1 MAKSQKTFDKSKKI
15 CHNRSRRFLPGFKQL
30 WSIKMNFLKKAAAA
44 ALSAVML
51 AGMTLPAYAEADGT
65 ALIKTGD
72 GSTMLVVD
80 FGNETSVIDPATGDS
95 SGDPGT
101 SGAEIVTPGGSTE
114 TTIIDPDET
123 ISGKPDS
130 VLDVSN
136 HIYSETDT
144 SGWTEWDGKTK
155 MQSGVN
161 YYISKDTKLRG
172 NFGVPAGSRLLIK
185 SGARLVV
192 YTERSLNVRG
202 ILTIEP
208 GAELM
213 TSGTLTVFESAGL
226 ENFGSFKASV
236 SALVRIAGDF
246 INRSTGSMIAST
258 SVNVYKNGT
267 LLNYGELSLTTSADM
282 VVTGDFQTSETGRL
296 LCHGSLSVTINGRTT
311 QAGYFSLTGS
321 VVNSG
326 VFVFEKT
333 VRYYK
338 SKAARFAVSKSS
350 RLIDYRYSN
359 GTFVNPDPGDDDN
372 TSEDTTDS
380 GIKGIDV
387 SYAQGAIDW
396 QKVKASGVEFAML
409 RASRGPVSS
418 TRPASED
425 TTFKR
430 NITEATEAGIKVGVY
445 HYLYAHTVSEAK
457 QEAKFFIK
465 TISPY
470 QITYPVVLDVE
481 EQSQANLGK
490 SALTKIVKAFLDE
503 VNAAGYYGMLYSN
516 KSWLTTYLDM
526 SRLTGYEV
534 WLAQWNTVPTYTGDF
549 GMWQYTCKGIVSGID
564 GYVDLN
570 LSYKN
575 YAKIIKKGG
584 YNHLT

>member
-1 MAKSQKTFDKSKKI
+1 M
-15 CHNRSRRFLPGFKQL
+15 
-30 WSIKMNFLKKAAAA
+30 
-44 ALSAVML
+44 
-51 AGMTLPAYAEADGT
+51 
-65 ALIKTGD
+65 
-72 GSTMLVVD
+72 
-80 FGNETSVIDPATGDS
+80 
-95 SGDPGT
+95 
-101 SGAEIVTPGGSTE
+101 
-114 TTIIDPDET
+114 
-123 ISGKPDS
+123 
-130 VLDVSN
+130 LDVSN

-258 SVNVYKNGT
+258 SLNVYKNGT

-430 NITEATEAGIKVGVY
+430 NITEAAEAGIKVGVY

-490 SALTKIVKAFLDE
+490 NALTKIVKAFLDE

-526 SRLTGYEV
+526 SKLTGYEV

-564 GYVDLN
+564 GYVDLIPPQRQKR
-570 LSYKN
+570 LQGFT
-575 YAKIIKKGG
+575 ATFPLI
-584 YNHLT
+584 

>member
-1 MAKSQKTFDKSKKI
+1 M
-15 CHNRSRRFLPGFKQL
+15 PGFKQL

-258 SVNVYKNGT
+258 SLNVYKNGT

-430 NITEATEAGIKVGVY
+430 NITGAAEAGIKVGVY

-526 SRLTGYEV
+526 SKLTGYEV

-564 GYVDLN
+564 G
-570 LSYKN
+570 SST
-575 YAKIIKKGG
+575 
-584 YNHLT
+584 LTSPTRTTRK

>member
-1 MAKSQKTFDKSKKI
+1 
-15 CHNRSRRFLPGFKQL
+15 
-30 WSIKMNFLKKAAAA
+30 MNCA
-44 ALSAVML
+44 
-51 AGMTLPAYAEADGT
+51 
-65 ALIKTGD
+65 
-72 GSTMLVVD
+72 
-80 FGNETSVIDPATGDS
+80 
-95 SGDPGT
+95 
-101 SGAEIVTPGGSTE
+101 
-114 TTIIDPDET
+114 
-123 ISGKPDS
+123 
-130 VLDVSN
+130 
-136 HIYSETDT
+136 
-144 SGWTEWDGKTK
+144 
-155 MQSGVN
+155 
-161 YYISKDTKLRG
+161 
-172 NFGVPAGSRLLIK
+172 
-185 SGARLVV
+185 
-192 YTERSLNVRG
+192 NVR
-202 ILTIEP
+202 
-208 GAELM
+208 
-213 TSGTLTVFESAGL
+213 
-226 ENFGSFKASV
+226 SV
-236 SALVRIAGDF
+236 HS
-246 INRSTGSMIAST
+246 
-258 SVNVYKNGT
+258 
-267 LLNYGELSLTTSADM
+267 YG
-282 VVTGDFQTSETGRL
+282 
-296 LCHGSLSVTINGRTT
+296 
-311 QAGYFSLTGS
+311 TGS

-430 NITEATEAGIKVGVY
+430 NITEAAEAGIKVGVY

-490 SALTKIVKAFLDE
+490 SALTKIAKAFLDE

-526 SRLTGYEV
+526 SKLTGYEV
-534 WLAQWNTVPTYTGDF
+534 WLAQWNTVPT
-549 GMWQYTCKGIVSGID
+549 
-564 GYVDLN
+564 
-570 LSYKN
+570 
-575 YAKIIKKGG
+575 
-584 YNHLT
+584 

>member
-258 SVNVYKNGT
+258 SLNVYKNGT

-430 NITEATEAGIKVGVY
+430 NITEAAEAGIKVGVY

-526 SRLTGYEV
+526 SKLTGYEV

>member
-1 MAKSQKTFDKSKKI
+1 
-15 CHNRSRRFLPGFKQL
+15 
-30 WSIKMNFLKKAAAA
+30 MNILKKAAAA

-51 AGMTLPAYAEADGT
+51 AGMTLPAYAEAEGT
-65 ALIKTGD
+65 AQIKNGD

-80 FGNETSVIDPATGDS
+80 FGNETTIIDPSAGDTTDS
-95 SGDPGT
+95 SGT
-101 SGAEIVTPGGSTE
+101 GADVVTPADPGGSTE
-114 TTIIDPDET
+114 TTVIDPDET

-130 VLDVSN
+130 VLDVSD
-136 HIYSETDT
+136 HIYIEIDT
-144 SGWTEWDGKTK
+144 TGWTEWDGKTK
-155 MQSGVN
+155 MQSGTN
-161 YYISKDTKLRG
+161 YYISKDTKPRD
-172 NFGVPAGSRLLIK
+172 NYGVPAGSRLLIK
-185 SGARLVV
+185 SGARLVI
-192 YTERSLNVRG
+192 YKGRTFNVRG
-202 ILTIEP
+202 VLTVEP
-208 GAELM
+208 NAELM
-213 TSGTLTVFESAGL
+213 DSGTLTVFENAGL
-226 ENFGSFKASV
+226 ENYGSTKVSV
-236 SALVRIAGDF
+236 SANVRLAGDA
-246 INRSTGSMIAST
+246 INRSTGTMFVST
-258 SVNVYKNGT
+258 TMSIYKTGT
-267 LLNYGELSLTTSADM
+267 LLNYGELNLTSSADLK
-282 VVTGDFQTSETGRL
+282 VTGDFQTSETGRL
-296 LCHGSLSVTINGRTT
+296 LCHGSFSVTINGRTT

-350 RLIDYRYSN
+350 RLIDYRYSG

-372 TSEDTTDS
+372 TSEDTTDT

-396 QKVKASGVEFAML
+396 KKVKASGVEFAML
-409 RASRGPVSS
+409 RASRGPLSS

-425 TTFKR
+425 TTFR
-430 NITEATEAGIKVGVY
+430 TNVTQALEAGLQVGVY

-470 QITYPVVLDVE
+470 KITYPVVLDVE

-490 SALTKIVKAFLDE
+490 NKLTKVVKAFLDE
-503 VNAAGYYGMLYSN
+503 VSAAGYYAMLYSN
-516 KSWLTTYLDM
+516 KSWLTNYLDM
-526 SRLTGYEV
+526 SKLTSCEV
-534 WLAQWNTVPTYTGDF
+534 WLAQWNTVPTYSGDF

-575 YAKIIKKGG
+575 YAKIIKNGG

>member
-1 MAKSQKTFDKSKKI
+1 
-15 CHNRSRRFLPGFKQL
+15 
-30 WSIKMNFLKKAAAA
+30 MNMLKRAAAA

-51 AGMTLPAYAEADGT
+51 AGMTLPAYAEAEGT
-65 ALIKTGD
+65 TQIKNGD

-80 FGNETSVIDPATGDS
+80 FGNETTIIDP
-95 SGDPGT
+95 SGETTDT
-101 SGAEIVTPGGSTE
+101 SGTTGSGADVVSPGNTGSTE

-123 ISGKPDS
+123 ISGRPES
-130 VLDVSN
+130 VLDVSD
-136 HIYSETDT
+136 HIYSGTDT
-144 SGWTEWDGKTK
+144 SDWTEWDGKTK

-161 YYISKDTKLRG
+161 YYISKETKPRG
-172 NFGVPAGSRLLIK
+172 NYGVPAGSRLLIK
-185 SGARLVV
+185 SGARLVI
-192 YTERSLNVRG
+192 YKGRTFNVRG
-202 ILTIEP
+202 VLTVEP
-208 GAELM
+208 DAELM
-213 TSGTLTVFESAGL
+213 DSGTLTVFENAGL
-226 ENFGSFKASV
+226 ENYGSLKASV
-236 SALVRIAGDF
+236 SSGMRIAGDF
-246 INRSTGSMIAST
+246 INRSTGSMYVSNT
-258 SVNVYKNGT
+258 LNVYKTGT
-267 LLNYGELSLTTSADM
+267 MLNYGELNLTSSANM
-282 VVTGDFQTSETGRL
+282 KVTGDFQTSETGRL

-338 SKAARFAVSKSS
+338 SKAARFAVSRSS

-359 GTFVNPDPGDDDN
+359 GTFVNPNPGDDN
-372 TSEDTTDS
+372 TSEDTTDT

-396 QKVKASGVEFAML
+396 TKVKSSGIEFAML
-409 RASRGPVSS
+409 RSSRGPLSS

-425 TTFKR
+425 TTFR
-430 NITEATEAGIKVGVY
+430 TNVTEAAKAGIQVGVY
-445 HYLYAHTVSEAK
+445 HYLYAHTVAEAK

-470 QITYPVVLDVE
+470 TITYPVVLDVE

-490 SALTKIVKAFLDE
+490 EKLTQIVKAFLDE
-503 VNAAGYYGMLYSN
+503 VSAAGYYGMLYSN
-516 KSWLTTYLDM
+516 KSWLTNYLDM
-526 SRLTGYEV
+526 TKLTGYEV
-534 WLAQWNTVPTYTGDF
+534 WLAQWNTVPTYSGDF

>member
-1 MAKSQKTFDKSKKI
+1 
-15 CHNRSRRFLPGFKQL
+15 
-30 WSIKMNFLKKAAAA
+30 MNIIKKAAAA
-44 ALSAVML
+44 ALSVVML
-51 AGMTLPAYAEADGT
+51 AGMTLPAFAEAEGT
-65 ALIKTGD
+65 ATVKNGD

-80 FGNETSVIDPATGDS
+80 FGNETTIIDPGAGDTSDS
-95 SGDPGT
+95 S
-101 SGAEIVTPGGSTE
+101 SGAGTGADIVTPTPGSTE
-114 TTIIDPDET
+114 TTVIDPDET
-123 ISGKPDS
+123 ISGRPDS
-130 VLDVSN
+130 VLDVSD
-136 HIYSETDT
+136 HIYSGTDT
-144 SGWTEWDGKTK
+144 TDWTEWDGKTK
-155 MQSGVN
+155 MQSGTN
-161 YYISKDTKLRG
+161 YYISKDTKPRG
-172 NFGVPAGSRLLIK
+172 NYGVPAGSRLLIK
-185 SGARLVV
+185 SGARLVI
-192 YTERSLNVRG
+192 YKGRTFNVRG
-202 ILTIEP
+202 VLTVEP
-208 GAELM
+208 DAELM
-213 TSGTLTVFESAGL
+213 DSGTLTVFENAGF
-226 ENFGSFKASV
+226 ENYGSFKASV
-236 SALVRIAGDF
+236 SAEVRIAGDVV
-246 INRSTGSMIAST
+246 NCSTGTMFVSNT
-258 SVNVYKNGT
+258 LNVYKTGT
-267 LLNYGELSLTTSADM
+267 LLNYGELNLTTSADM
-282 VVTGDFQTSETGRL
+282 KVTGDFQTSETGRL

-359 GTFVNPDPGDDDN
+359 GSFVNPDPGDDDN
-372 TSEDTTDS
+372 TSEDTTDT

-396 QKVKASGVEFAML
+396 QKVKSSGIEFAML
-409 RASRGPVSS
+409 RSSRGPVSS
-418 TRPASED
+418 TRPAAED
-425 TTFKR
+425 TTFR
-430 NITEATEAGIKVGVY
+430 TNVTEATKAGIQVGVY
-445 HYLYAHTVSEAK
+445 HYLYAHSVSEAK

-470 QITYPVVLDVE
+470 KITYPVVLDVE

-490 SALTKIVKAFLDE
+490 DKLTKIVKAFLDE
-503 VNAAGYYGMLYSN
+503 VSAAGYYAMLYSN
-516 KSWLTTYLDM
+516 KSWLTNYLDM
-526 SRLTGYEV
+526 TKLTNCEV
-534 WLAQWNTVPTYTGDF
+534 WLAQWNTVPTYSGDF

>member
-1 MAKSQKTFDKSKKI
+1 M
-15 CHNRSRRFLPGFKQL
+15 PGFKQL

-258 SVNVYKNGT
+258 SLNVYKNGT

-282 VVTGDFQTSETGRL
+282 VVTGDFQTSEIGRL

-387 SYAQGAIDW
+387 SYAQGSIDW

-470 QITYPVVLDVE
+470 QISYPVVLDVE

-490 SALTKIVKAFLDE
+490 NALTKIVKAFLDE

-526 SRLTGYEV
+526 SKLTGYEV

>member
-1 MAKSQKTFDKSKKI
+1 
-15 CHNRSRRFLPGFKQL
+15 
-30 WSIKMNFLKKAAAA
+30 MNMLKRAAAA

-51 AGMTLPAYAEADGT
+51 AGMTLPAYAEAEGT
-65 ALIKTGD
+65 TQIKNGD

-80 FGNETSVIDPATGDS
+80 FGNETTIIDPAGETTD
-95 SGDPGT
+95 T
-101 SGAEIVTPGGSTE
+101 SGTTGSGADVVSPGNTGSTE

-123 ISGKPDS
+123 ISGRPES
-130 VLDVSN
+130 VLDVSD
-136 HIYSETDT
+136 HIYSGTDT
-144 SGWTEWDGKTK
+144 SDWTEWDGKTK

-161 YYISKDTKLRG
+161 YYISKETKPRG
-172 NFGVPAGSRLLIK
+172 NYGVPAGSRLLIK
-185 SGARLVV
+185 SGARLVI
-192 YTERSLNVRG
+192 YKGRTFNVRG
-202 ILTIEP
+202 VLTVEP
-208 GAELM
+208 DAELM
-213 TSGTLTVFESAGL
+213 DSGTLTVFENAGL
-226 ENFGSFKASV
+226 ENYGSLKASV
-236 SALVRIAGDF
+236 SSGMRIAGDF
-246 INRSTGSMIAST
+246 INRSTGSMFVSNT
-258 SVNVYKNGT
+258 LNVYKTGM
-267 LLNYGELSLTTSADM
+267 LNYGELNLTSSADM
-282 VVTGDFQTSETGRL
+282 KVTGDFQTSETGRL

-338 SKAARFAVSKSS
+338 SKAARFAVSRSS

-372 TSEDTTDS
+372 TSEDTTDT

-396 QKVKASGVEFAML
+396 TKVKSSGIEFAML
-409 RASRGPVSS
+409 RSSRGPLSS

-425 TTFKR
+425 TTFR
-430 NITEATEAGIKVGVY
+430 TNVTEAAKAGIQVGVY
-445 HYLYAHTVSEAK
+445 HYLYAHTVAEAK

-470 QITYPVVLDVE
+470 TITYPVVLDVE

-490 SALTKIVKAFLDE
+490 EKLTQIVKAFLDE
-503 VNAAGYYGMLYSN
+503 VSAAGYYGMLYSN
-516 KSWLTTYLDM
+516 KSWLTNYLDM
-526 SRLTGYEV
+526 TKLTGYEV
-534 WLAQWNTVPTYTGDF
+534 WLAQWNTVPTYSGDF